1 MFVLTDL
8 PDTSPGSAISP
19 ARTRYAP
26 SPTGYPHIGNL
37 RTAIFSYLLARQT
50 GGQFVLRIE
59 DTDRK
64 RYVEGSLAAIKDS
77 LEWLG
82 LYYDEGP
89 DIGGPYAPYTQSER
103 LDTYQKYALQ
113 LVEQDKAYYCY
124 CSPQRL
130 EAVNRAKEA
139 QKLPPGY
146 DRHCRFLSHEEREQ
160 KIAEGVKP
168 VIRFAVPLEGTTTFT
183 DFLRGEIVVENATLT
198 DRVLLKSDGMPTY
211 ELGHMVDDYL
221 MNITHVIRGQ
231 EYIPSMPFY
240 VLLYRALGFPMPLVI
255 HVPLI
260 LNPPGKL
267 GKLSKRDQA
276 VSVVEYRENGYIAE
290 ALVNYLALMGWSYDD
305 HTEIFSMQD
314 LIEKFD
320 IHRIHVASAKFSPD
334 KLEWT
339 NAYYINHILT
349 DEEFAR
355 RSIPFLVKSGLIS
368 QHYAQDKSNFEFIK
382 AACKLAK
389 EKAKTLLD
397 VAPEVEFAFVPAER
411 LDYPLT
417 DLLRKNDG
425 AAMVASILDA
435 ATVVTRDIPQADFT
449 HDGLY
454 TAFARVAESLTLKVG
469 QVLRPIRIALTGKTK
484 GPDILAAMLLLG
496 RDETLRRLVLAKS
509 KLER

>member
-1 MFVLTDL
+1 MTDPL
-8 PDTSPGSAISP
+8 NTSSNPINTP

-37 RTAIFSYLLARQT
+37 RTAIYSYLLARQT
-50 GGQFVLRIE
+50 GGQFILRIE

-82 LYYDEGP
+82 LDYDEGP

-113 LVEQDKAYYCY
+113 LVEQGKAYYCY
-124 CSPQRL
+124 CSSERL
-130 EAVNRAKEA
+130 EAVNKAKEA
-139 QKLPPGY
+139 QKLPTGY
-146 DRHCRFLSHEEREQ
+146 DRHCRYLSEEERAQ

-183 DFLRGEIVVENATLT
+183 DVLRGEITFDNATLN
-198 DRVLLKSDGMPTY
+198 DRILLKSDGMPTY

-240 VLLYRALGFPMPLVI
+240 VLLYKALDFPMPVVI

-260 LNPPGKL
+260 LNPPGKV
-267 GKLSKRDQA
+267 GKLSKRDNA

-305 HTEIFSMQD
+305 HTEIFSMAD

-320 IHRIHVASAKFSPD
+320 IYRVHVASAKFSPE

-339 NAYYINHILT
+339 NAYYINHILI
-349 DEEFAR
+349 EEDFAR
-355 RSIPFLVKSGLIS
+355 RSIPFLVNSGLIS
-368 QHYAQDKSNFEFIK
+368 QEYAQEESHFEYIK
-382 AACKLAK
+382 EACTLTK

-397 VAPEVEFAFVPAER
+397 VAPEVEFAFVPAES
-411 LDYPLT
+411 LDYPLA

-425 AAMVASILDA
+425 AATVANILA
-435 ATVVTRDIPQADFT
+435 AIAEVMRDIPQADFT

-454 TAFARVAESLTLKVG
+454 AAFARVAESMGLKVG
-469 QVLRPIRIALTGKTK
+469 QVLWPPRIALTGKTK
-484 GPDILAAMLLLG
+484 GPDIIAAMILLG
-496 RDETLRRLVLAKS
+496 REETIKRLEIARL
-509 KLER
+509 KLL

>member
-1 MFVLTDL
+1 LTDL
-8 PDTSPGSAISP
+8 LTTSP

-50 GGQFVLRIE
+50 RGQFVLRIE

-77 LEWLG
+77 LDWLG
-82 LYYDEGP
+82 LHYDEGP

-103 LDTYQKYALQ
+103 LGTYQKYALQ
-113 LVEQDKAYYCY
+113 LVEQGKAYYCY
-124 CSPQRL
+124 CSPKRL
-130 EAVNRAKEA
+130 EAVNKAKAA
-139 QKLPPGY
+139 QNLPPGY
-146 DRHCRFLSHEEREQ
+146 DRHCRFLSNEEREQ

-183 DFLRGEIVVENATLT
+183 DFLRGEISVSNATLT

-221 MNITHVIRGQ
+221 MHITHVIRGQ
-231 EYIPSMPFY
+231 EYLPSMPFY
-240 VLLYRALGFPMPLVI
+240 VLLYHALGFPIPLVI

-260 LNPPGKL
+260 LNPPGKV
-267 GKLSKRDQA
+267 GKLSKREQA

-305 HTEIFSMQD
+305 HTEIFSMVD

-320 IHRIHVASAKFSPD
+320 IHHIHAASAKFSPD

-355 RSIPFLVKSGLIS
+355 RSIPFLVNSGLLS
-368 QHYAQDKSNFEFIK
+368 QHYVQDESHFAFMQ

-397 VAPEVEFAFVPAER
+397 VAPEVEFVFVPAES
-411 LDYPLT
+411 LDYPLA

-425 AAMVASILDA
+425 DAAVTSILEAVA
-435 ATVVTRDIPQADFT
+435 AVIRDLPQVDFT

-454 TAFARVAESLTLKVG
+454 TASARVAESMGLKVG
-469 QVLRPIRIALTGKTK
+469 QILWPVRIALTGKTK
-484 GPDILAAMLLLG
+484 GPDILAAVLLLG
-496 RDETLRRLVLAKS
+496 RDETIRRLGLAKL
-509 KLER
+509 KLV